1 MLILFEFN
9 SLHVDISINDPGDTF
24 KSTFVDLMLV
34 TRSIS
39 QSILL

>member
-1 MLILFEFN
+1 MLILLEFN
-9 SLHVDISINDPGDTF
+9 STVEISINDPGDTF
-24 KSTFVDLMLV
+24 KSTFVDLMLD

>member
-9 SLHVDISINDPGDTF
+9 SAVEISINEPGDIF
-24 KSTFVDLMLV
+24 KSTLVDLMLV